1 MKAVITVVGRDRVG
15 IIALV
20 STECQKYGVNIVD
33 ISQTVMREYFT
44 MIMLAEI
51 DRLEKDGKTVA
62 FSDFAEEMANVG
74 KEHGLDIRVMHE
86 DIVNTMHRI

>member
-1 MKAVITVVGRDRVG
+1 MKAVITVVGRDKVG

-20 STECQKYGVNIVD
+20 SAECQKYGVNIVD

-51 DRLEKDGKTVA
+51 DKLEKDGVSVA
-62 FSDFAEEMANVG
+62 FSDFADDMAKMG
-74 KEHGLDIRVMHE
+74 KEHNLDIRVMHE
-86 DIVNTMHRI
+86 DIVNTMHKI